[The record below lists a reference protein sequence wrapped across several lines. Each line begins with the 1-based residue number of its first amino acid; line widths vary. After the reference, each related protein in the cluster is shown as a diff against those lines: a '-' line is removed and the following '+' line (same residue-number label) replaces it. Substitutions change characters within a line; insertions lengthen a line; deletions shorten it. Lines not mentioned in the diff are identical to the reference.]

1 MGKYFSARLVA
12 IVVLALA
19 GSALIAGCGDDDG
32 SKTALGES
40 SPGAT
45 AGATGNAAGGAAPE
59 AGKIRD
65 PQDVENEKKNFSDEP
80 PPIQISSGNESEL
93 KLDDP
98 KAYIVQSNK
107 ELKKM
112 RTDAFN
118 NSKESQS
125 WAATDFKTRQFVGV
139 FMPKSEK
146 GSLIAITD
154 IYQDGDDIVIKVTKL
169 LNGEGCKTGNTRPA
183 PWQVVETRKM
193 TGTPALKVTDQE
205 SSPC

>member
-1 MGKYFSARLVA
+1 MGKYFSARFIA
-12 IVVLALA
+12 IVVFALA
-19 GSALIAGCGDDDG
+19 GSALIAGCGDDDNATD
-32 SKTALGES
+32 SAS

-45 AGATGNAAGGAAPE
+45 AGATGDAAGGAAAE

-65 PQDVENEKKNFSDEP
+65 PQDVANEKKAFSDEP

-93 KLDDP
+93 NLKSP
-98 KAYIVQSNK
+98 TAYIVQSNK
-107 ELKKM
+107 ELKKL
-112 RTDAFN
+112 RDDAFS

-125 WAATDFKTRQFVGV
+125 WADTDFKTRQFVGV

-146 GSLIAITD
+146 GALIAITD
-154 IYQDGDDIVIKVTKL
+154 IYQDGNDIVIKVTKL
-169 LNGEGCKTGNTRPA
+169 LSGEGCKTGGSRPT

-193 TGTPALKVTDQE
+193 TGAPALKVTDQE